1 MSGTNGFKFISNT
14 EMDVA
19 NQFGSALCVYTV
31 RLCTGVSR
39 SPPHTVSLSLL

>member
-1 MSGTNGFKFISNT
+1 MSGTHDFKFISNT

-31 RLCTGVSR
+31 HLCAGVPR